1 MQNLLKFYRKNTS
14 VIQVDACDYQ
24 FNTGDTLYFTVKTA
38 PDNDQSDSSALI
50 KTNWVVGTDVE
61 PDPYTNALELT
72 LTEEQTDIDF
82 GQYFYDIK
90 LVAAGDNGPGTTL
103 VTGDINIMDVATLRA

>member
-50 KTNWVVGTDVE
+50 KTNWVVGTDVT
-61 PDPYTNALELT
+61 PDPYTNKLELT

-82 GQYFYDIK
+82 GDFFYDIK
-90 LVAAGDNGPGTTL
+90 LVAAGDDGPGTTL
-103 VTGDINIMDVATLRA
+103 VTGAITIMPVATLRA